1 MTDTPLH
8 VWIAQFIWQVWVA
21 ETGQSMPAGMAD
33 KMADAVVRELK
44 MYQTASG
51 QYITDVELTSDDI
64 FGPERNT

>member
-1 MTDTPLH
+1 MPDTPLH
-8 VWIAQFIWQVWVA
+8 RIAQVIWQEWVVNV
-21 ETGQSMPAGMAD
+21 GRSMPAGMAD
-33 KMADAVVRELK
+33 KLADAVVRELK